1 MMIRLIYASRSV
13 GINPADVKSILASS
27 CRNNRS
33 LGVTG
38 VLSLSNG
45 IFLQCLEGERSVVN
59 KLYHNILLDPRHSN
73 PEVLSFEEITQR
85 QFSSWDM
92 GLITAT
98 NINAN
103 LFLKY
108 SPTAVFDPFCIPA
121 EALQAFFVE
130 ILNNAHWLA

>member
-13 GINPADVKSILASS
+13 GINPTDVKSILASS
-27 CRNNRS
+27 RRNNQGN
-33 LGVTG
+33 GVTG

-59 KLYHNILLDPRHSN
+59 VLYHNILQDSRHKN

-98 NINAN
+98 NINAK

-108 SPTAVFDPFCIPA
+108 SPTAAFDPFRMPA

-130 ILNNAHWLA
+130 ILGNAHWLD